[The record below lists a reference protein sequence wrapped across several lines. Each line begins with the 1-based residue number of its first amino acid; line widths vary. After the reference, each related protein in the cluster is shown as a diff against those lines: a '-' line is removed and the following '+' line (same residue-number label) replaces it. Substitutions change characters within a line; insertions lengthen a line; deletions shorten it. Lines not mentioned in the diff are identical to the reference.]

1 MTTDHNGN
9 IVGNPATSHGG
20 HRPTPRSEFRGMTKS
35 TLANYQAHGYTHPT
49 GPTTMLNPEGAAMA
63 RSSYRTYRGY
73 GESPQNAR
81 HLAIRGAITQ
91 GGMVEGGKQGWGNQ

>member
-1 MTTDHNGN
+1 
-9 IVGNPATSHGG
+9 
-20 HRPTPRSEFRGMTKS
+20 
-35 TLANYQAHGYTHPT
+35 
-49 GPTTMLNPEGAAMA
+49 MLNPSGAANA

-91 GGMVEGGKQGWGNQ
+91 GGMVEGGKLGWNNQ

>member
-1 MTTDHNGN
+1 MTTDHRGN
-9 IVGNPATSHGG
+9 SVGGN
-20 HRPTPRSEFRGMTKS
+20 HRSTPRSEFRGMTKD
-35 TLANYQAHGYTHPT
+35 TLAGYRAQGYTHPT
-49 GPTTMLNPEGAAMA
+49 GPTTMLNPSGAANA

>member
-1 MTTDHNGN
+1 M
-9 IVGNPATSHGG
+9 AG
-20 HRPTPRSEFRGMTKS
+20 HREDGTFAEDNAHHAGRKVGPSEFRGMTKS

-49 GPTTMLNPEGAAMA
+49 GPTTMLNPEGAAFA

-91 GGMVEGGKQGWGNQ
+91 GGMVEGGKQGWNNQ

>member
-1 MTTDHNGN
+1 M
-9 IVGNPATSHGG
+9 AG
-20 HRPTPRSEFRGMTKS
+20 HRDDGTFTEDKAHHAGRKVGASEFRGMTKS
-35 TLANYQAHGYTHPT
+35 TLANNQAHGYTHPT

-63 RSSYRTYRGY
+63 RSSYRTLRGY

-91 GGMVEGGKQGWGNQ
+91 GGMVEGGKQGWNNQ

>member
-1 MTTDHNGN
+1 M
-9 IVGNPATSHGG
+9 AG
-20 HRPTPRSEFRGMTKS
+20 HREDGTFAEDKAHHAGRKVGASEFRGMTKS

-73 GESPQNAR
+73 GESEQNAR

-91 GGMVEGGKQGWGNQ
+91 GGMVEGGKQGWNNQ